1 MSATSDTV
9 WIIVPP
15 SGDFKSFRI
24 EKAFDWQEFAY
35 NDFIKTDRAKGEA
48 LKYRAETDTR
58 GRERQFTVRYDD
70 SMYYQRNQFK
80 AGESKVVR
88 YIRGGDYEE
97 YYRVGDSLMSTD
109 KERLEIIL
117 DSIGDRGTMPRI
129 VSVGGRKSNRRKLR
143 RQKRKYTRGR
153 NKRKSVR
160 KMKG

>member
-15 SGDFKSFRI
+15 SGDIKSFRI
-24 EKAFDWQEFAY
+24 EKAYEWQEFAY
-35 NDFIKTDRAKGEA
+35 NDFIKTDRAKGEE
-48 LKYRAETDTR
+48 LKYSGPPDNR
-58 GRERQFTVRYDD
+58 GRTREYTVRYDN
-70 SMYYQRNQFK
+70 SMYDQRSNEFK
-80 AGESKVVR
+80 AHESKVVR
-88 YIRGGDYEE
+88 YIRGGPYEE
-97 YYRVGDSLMSTD
+97 YYKVGDSLMSTD

-117 DSIGDRGTMPRI
+117 DEIKRLGTMPRI

-160 KMKG
+160 K